1 MKVLDFTYNDLYH
14 VQVKTKDIVGSW
26 KKFRVRAQTLL
37 PEEYCVYEG
46 KSGGQLSIFNCDTN
60 SLEII
65 HESEWKHSR
74 PVFFESCEYAF
85 AISINGV
92 KEGTEPK
99 VIHPD
104 SAVEELFN
112 GIDTGEAYILSGNIN
127 FLNQP

>member
-112 GIDTGEAYILSGNIN
+112 GIDTG
-127 FLNQP
+127 